1 MTPTEQAADRVKA
14 LVDQL
19 RIGADDWSA
28 DQLMDRAADALTALQ
43 ADNQRLRVAVR
54 YQDERDNRIGTH
66 GTDCHTWG
74 PRHYE
79 CAIRFGKS
87 AEFLLALMAAA
98 AEQNREALASWI
110 MFNGYA
116 TGHGDTVADLLAEL
130 DWQHAERADEAYV
143 LRSEIDG
150 LREGLAVTLP
160 LAKGFAR
167 ANPVGSNAEIVAWAE
182 ALLTPPLE
190 QE

>member
-1 MTPTEQAADRVKA
+1 MTPTEQAADRLKA
-14 LVDQL
+14 SLARNPHMLKEEPGQDLLAVL
-19 RIGADDWSA
+19 S
-28 DQLMDRAADALTALQ
+28 ALTALQ

-87 AEFLLALMAAA
+87 AEFVCALMAAA
-98 AEQNREALASWI
+98 AEPL
-110 MFNGYA
+110 
-116 TGHGDTVADLLAEL
+116 
-130 DWQHAERADEAYV
+130 
-143 LRSEIDG
+143 
-150 LREGLAVTLP
+150 EGLSAAEWKAEYLRRHEDVCQMMDRAIAAEARVGELEGATKSAAAQFRFYELQHR
-160 LAKGFAR
+160 AKGSPEADIKADANRDFAAR
-167 ANPVGSNAEIVAWAE
+167 LE